1 MQVIP
6 SIDVEK
12 IADLETQ
19 LDRLAPFYSRF
30 QIDFAD
36 GRFVKFTT
44 PPISELLRS
53 LVPHS
58 SEMFDIHLMT
68 SDYQRALDIINQRVQ
83 ELKIGVIF
91 IHHASKPPP
100 KMFLE
105 KFGTY
110 KLGLVLNPQDSVDT
124 IKQSYDLVSMENI
137 QIMSVN
143 PGPQGSPFLSNTLNK
158 IEQLRLANYKNK
170 IFLDGG
176 VNDESLKIIFRQK
189 YLPDFIC
196 PGSFFSKAKNTRE
209 RVQYLSE
216 VLAHESNGN

>member
-12 IADLETQ
+12 TTDLEAQ
-19 LDRLAPFYSRF
+19 LDRLVPFYSRF

-36 GRFVKFTT
+36 GQFVHFTT
-44 PPISELLRS
+44 PPISELLSS
-53 LVPHS
+53 LIPYS

-68 SDYQRALDIINQRVQ
+68 ADYQRALDIINQRVQ
-83 ELKIGVIF
+83 ELKFGVIF
-91 IHHASKPPP
+91 IHHASKPSPD
-100 KMFLE
+100 MFLE
-105 KFGTY
+105 KFESY
-110 KLGLVLNPQDSVDT
+110 KLGLVLNPADSIDT
-124 IKQSYDLVSMENI
+124 INQSYNLMNIENI

-143 PGPQGSPFLSNTLNK
+143 PGPQGSPFLPDMLNK
-158 IEQLRLANYKNK
+158 IEQLRHANYKNK

-176 VNDESLKIIFRQK
+176 VNEESLKTIVAQK

-196 PGSFFSKAKNTRE
+196 PGSFFSKAKNTQE

-216 VLAHESNGN
+216 VLAHES